1 MVCDRCIQSIKAI
14 ADNLHIKYTNVKL
27 GEITTTQ
34 KLSDKKLVEFEN
46 YIKSIGFELINTR
59 TNIIIEKIKKT
70 ILKYV
75 NELHNEKRK
84 NVSDY
89 IREELNYDYSYL
101 SNLFSSVEGITIE
114 HFLINQKIEKTKE
127 LLVYNQLSLSEIAYR
142 LGYSSVHHLSSQFK
156 KVTGLTPSHFKKI
169 GASKRMAADKV

>member
-14 ADNLHIKYTNVKL
+14 ADNLHINYTDLKL

-34 KLSDKKLVEFEN
+34 KLSEKKLVEFEKR
-46 YIKSIGFELINTR
+46 ISAIGFELINNR
-59 TNIIIEKIKKT
+59 TNIIIDKIKKV
-70 ILKYV
+70 ILKYIT
-75 NELHNEKRK
+75 ELENEKRK
-84 NVSDY
+84 NISFY
-89 IREELNYDYSYL
+89 ISEELNYDYSYL

-142 LGYSSVHHLSSQFK
+142 MGYSSVHHLSSQFK

-169 GASKRMAADKV
+169 GITKRISIDKI